1 MTESPMNK
9 VQKSFFSPLL
19 IKRIKKFRSFKR
31 GYYSLIIIGTA
42 YLLSFFSEFIIND
55 NALIIKFDGKTFITL
70 YSDVSLK
77 KYIFAKAIETKETYS
92 KYKNLTHTDTLNL
105 KDEKLSFL
113 KDEYKRYDRI
123 KKDFDNHR
131 VLSNIFEEQN
141 RGDWALLAPY
151 PYGPNE
157 NLLDELGDRNPPTSP
172 DNEHPLGT
180 DDRGRDVLAR
190 LVYGFRIYMT
200 FSLLLTLASYFI
212 GIFFGALLGYYGGKV
227 DFLGLRFIE
236 IWASIPFLFTVMVL
250 SSIMIPNFT
259 ILIVILSLFGWISM
273 ARYIR
278 AEFLREKSN
287 DYVQAAIAIGVN
299 DRKIIFSHILPN
311 SLTPVISFLPFTIIS
326 GIAVL
331 ASLDFLGFGLPEP
344 TPSWGQLLSQ
354 GVSNLSSWWLTFS
367 PMAAMFVTLMLIAFI
382 GEAVREALDPKVYSR
397 MR

>member
-1 MTESPMNK
+1 MRKT
-9 VQKSFFSPLL
+9 FLSPLI

-31 GYYSLIIIGTA
+31 GYYSLLIIGIT
-42 YLLSFFSEFIIND
+42 YLLSFFAELIING
-55 NALIIKFDGKTFITL
+55 NALLVKFDGKKFITL
-70 YSDVSLK
+70 YNDVSLK
-77 KYIFAKAIETKETYS
+77 KDIFSKAIKAKEDYFR
-92 KYKNLTHTDTLNL
+92 YKNLPGTDTLNL
-105 KDEKLSFL
+105 SDEKLTTL
-113 KDEYKRYDRI
+113 KSKYELYDRI

-131 VLSNIFEEQN
+131 ILRNIFQEQK
-141 RGDWALLAPY
+141 RGDWVLLAPY

-157 NLLDELGDRNPPTSP
+157 NLLDELGDRNPPTAP
-172 DNEHPLGT
+172 DKRNLLGT

-200 FSLLLTLASYFI
+200 FSLLLTLTSYII
-212 GIFFGALLGYYGGKV
+212 GIFFGAILGYYGGKV

-236 IWASIPFLFTVMVL
+236 IWASIPFLFTVMVI

-259 ILIVILSLFGWISM
+259 ILIVILSLFEWISM

-287 DYVQAAIAIGVN
+287 DYVHAAISIGVS

-311 SLTPVISFLPFTIIS
+311 SLTPAISFLPFTIII
-326 GIAVL
+326 GIDIL
-331 ASLDFLGFGLPEP
+331 AALDFLGFGLPEP

-354 GVSNLSSWWLTFS
+354 GISNLSSWWLTLS
-367 PMAAMFVTLMLIAFI
+367 PMVAMFLTLMLIAFI
-382 GEAVREALDPKVYSR
+382 GEAVREALDPKIYSR

>member
-1 MTESPMNK
+1 MNK
-9 VQKSFFSPLL
+9 GRKSFLSPLF
-19 IKRIKKFRSFKR
+19 IKKVKKFKSFKR
-31 GYYSLIIIGTA
+31 GYYSLLIIGIA
-42 YLLSFFSEFIIND
+42 YLLSFFAEFIIND
-55 NALIIKFDGKTFITL
+55 KALLVKFDGKRFITL

-77 KYIFAKAIETKETYS
+77 KYIFSKAIKTKEDYRE
-92 KYKNLTHTDTLNL
+92 YKASLGGDTLNL
-105 KDEKLSFL
+105 NDGKLVSL
-113 KDEYKRYDRI
+113 KAEYELYDRI

-131 VLSNIFEEQN
+131 VLRDIFEEQK
-141 RGDWALLAPY
+141 RGDLVLLAPY

-157 NLLDELGDRNPPTSP
+157 NLLDELGDRNPPTGP
-172 DNEHPLGT
+172 DRKNFLGT
-180 DDRGRDVLAR
+180 DDRGRDVMAR

-200 FSLLLTLASYFI
+200 FSLLLTLTSYII
-212 GIFFGALLGYYGGKV
+212 GIFFGAILGYYGGKV

-236 IWASIPFLFTVMVL
+236 IWASIPFLFTVMVI
-250 SSIMIPNFT
+250 SSVMIPNFT
-259 ILIVILSLFGWISM
+259 ILIVILSLFYWISM

-287 DYVQAAIAIGVN
+287 DYVQAAQAIGVS
-299 DRKIIFSHILPN
+299 DRKIILSHILPN

-354 GVSNLSSWWLTFS
+354 GISNLSSWWLTLS
-367 PMAAMFVTLMLIAFI
+367 PMAAMFLTLILIAFI

-397 MR
+397 MK

>member
-1 MTESPMNK
+1 VNK
-9 VQKSFFSPLL
+9 VRKSFFSPLF
-19 IKRIKKFRSFKR
+19 IKKIKKFKSFKR
-31 GYYSLIIIGTA
+31 GYYSLLIIGIA
-42 YLLSFFSEFIIND
+42 YLLSFFAEFIIND
-55 NALIIKFDGKTFITL
+55 KALLVNFAGKKFVTL

-77 KYIFAKAIETKETYS
+77 KDIFAKAIKAKEDYYD
-92 KYKNLTHTDTLNL
+92 YKSSLGGDTLEGKNERLISL
-105 KDEKLSFL
+105 KSES
-113 KDEYKRYDRI
+113 ERYDRI

-131 VLSNIFEEQN
+131 VLRKIFMEQK
-141 RGDWALLAPY
+141 RGDWLLLAPY

-157 NLLDELGDRNPPTSP
+157 NLLDELGDRNPPTGP
-172 DNEHPLGT
+172 DRDNFLGT

-200 FSLLLTLASYFI
+200 FSLLLTLTSYTI
-212 GIFFGALLGYYGGKV
+212 GILFGAILGYYGGKV

-236 IWASIPFLFTVMVL
+236 IWASIPFLFTVMVI
-250 SSIMIPNFT
+250 SSIMIPSFT
-259 ILIVILSLFGWISM
+259 ILIVILSLFYWISM

-287 DYVQAAIAIGVN
+287 DYVQAAMAVGVS
-299 DRKIIFSHILPN
+299 DRKIILSHILPN

-354 GVSNLSSWWLTFS
+354 GISNLSSWWLTLS
-367 PMAAMFVTLMLIAFI
+367 PMAAMFFTLILIAFI
-382 GEAVREALDPKVYSR
+382 GEAVREALDPKIYSR
-397 MR
+397 MK

>member
-1 MTESPMNK
+1 MNK
-9 VQKSFFSPLL
+9 VRKSFLSPLF
-19 IKRIKKFRSFKR
+19 IKRIKKFKSFKR
-31 GYYSLIIIGTA
+31 GYYSLLIIGIT
-42 YLLSFFSEFIIND
+42 YLLSFFAEFIINAQ
-55 NALIIKFDGKTFITL
+55 ALLVKFDGKNFITL

-77 KYIFAKAIETKETYS
+77 KDIFSKAIKAKEDYLA
-92 KYKNLTHTDTLNL
+92 YKNLPGIDTLTL
-105 KDEKLSFL
+105 TDEKLISL
-113 KDEYKRYDRI
+113 KTKFELYDRI

-131 VLSNIFEEQN
+131 ILRNIFIEQK
-141 RGDWALLAPY
+141 RGDWVLLAPY

-157 NLLDELGDRNPPTSP
+157 NLLDEMGDRNPPTP
-172 DNEHPLGT
+172 PERQHLLGT

-200 FSLLLTLASYFI
+200 FSLLLTMASYII
-212 GIFFGALLGYYGGKV
+212 GIFFGAILGYYGGKV

-236 IWASIPFLFTVMVL
+236 IWASIPFLFTVMVI

-259 ILIVILSLFGWISM
+259 ILIIILSLFYWIFM

-278 AEFLREKSN
+278 AEFLREKAK
-287 DYVQAAIAIGVN
+287 DYVQAALAIGVN
-299 DRKIIFSHILPN
+299 DRRIILSHILPN
-311 SLTPVISFLPFTIIS
+311 SLTPVISFLPFTVIA

-354 GVSNLSSWWLTFS
+354 GISNLSSWWLTLS
-367 PMAAMFVTLMLIAFI
+367 PMAAMFLTLILIAFI
-382 GEAVREALDPKVYSR
+382 GEAVREALDPKIYSR

>member
-1 MTESPMNK
+1 MNK
-9 VQKSFFSPLL
+9 IRKSFFSPLF

-31 GYYSLIIIGTA
+31 GYYSLLIIGIT
-42 YLLSFFSEFIIND
+42 YLLSFFAEFIINGQ
-55 NALIIKFDGKTFITL
+55 AILVKFDGKKFITL
-70 YSDVSLK
+70 YSAVSLK
-77 KYIFAKAIETKETYS
+77 KDIFAKAIKAKEDYLA
-92 KYKNLTHTDTLNL
+92 YKSSLGIDTLTGKN
-105 KDEKLSFL
+105 EKLISL
-113 KDEYKRYDRI
+113 KGKYELYDRI

-131 VLSNIFEEQN
+131 ALKKIFGRQK
-141 RGDWALLAPY
+141 RGDWVLLAPY

-157 NLLDELGDRNPPTSP
+157 NLLDELGDENPPTGP
-172 DNEHPLGT
+172 DGKHFLGT

-200 FSLLLTLASYFI
+200 FSLLLTITSYMI
-212 GIFFGALLGYYGGKV
+212 GIFFGSLLGYYGGKV

-236 IWASIPFLFTVMVL
+236 IWASIPFLFTVMVI
-250 SSIMIPNFT
+250 SSVMIPNFA
-259 ILIVILSLFGWISM
+259 ILIIILSLFYWISM

-278 AEFLREKSN
+278 AEFLREKSK
-287 DYVQAAIAIGVN
+287 DYVQAAIAVGVS
-299 DRKIIFSHILPN
+299 DKKIILSHILPN

-354 GVSNLSSWWLTFS
+354 GISNLSSWWLTLS
-367 PMAAMFVTLMLIAFI
+367 PMAAMFLTLILIAFI

>member
-1 MTESPMNK
+1 MKNFR
-9 VQKSFFSPLL
+9 KSFFSPLL
-19 IKRIKKFRSFKR
+19 VKRIKKFKSFKR
-31 GYYSLIIIGTA
+31 GYYSLIIIGIA
-42 YLLSFFSEFIIND
+42 YLLSFFAEFIIND
-55 NALIIKFDGKTFITL
+55 NALLVNFDGKFFITL
-70 YSDVSLK
+70 YSEVSFK
-77 KYIFAKAIETKETYS
+77 KYIFAKAIETRENYLQ
-92 KYKNLTHTDTLNL
+92 YKSLPGTDTLNL
-105 KDEKLSFL
+105 NDEKLTYL
-113 KDEYKRYDRI
+113 KSEYELYNKIKRN
-123 KKDFDNHR
+123 FDNHR
-131 VLSNIFEEQN
+131 FLKKVFKEQK

-157 NLLDELGDRNPPTSP
+157 NLLDELGNRNPPTSP
-172 DNEHPLGT
+172 DEEHLLGT

-212 GIFFGALLGYYGGKV
+212 GILFGALLGYYGGKV

-236 IWASIPFLFTVMVL
+236 IWASIPFLFTVMVI

-259 ILIVILSLFGWISM
+259 ILIVILSLFGWLSM

-287 DYVQAAIAIGVN
+287 DYVQAAQAIGVS
-299 DRKIIFSHILPN
+299 DRKIILSHILPN
-311 SLTPVISFLPFTIIS
+311 SLTPVISFLPFTVIS
-326 GIAVL
+326 GIAIL

-367 PMAAMFVTLMLIAFI
+367 PMAAMFITLMLIAFI
-382 GEAVREALDPKVYSR
+382 GEAVREALDPKIYSR
-397 MR
+397 MK

>member
-1 MTESPMNK
+1 MKKT
-9 VQKSFFSPLL
+9 VKSFLSPLL

-31 GYYSLIIIGTA
+31 GYYSLIIIGIA
-42 YLLSFFSEFIIND
+42 YLLSFFAEFIIND
-55 NALIIKFDGKTFITL
+55 NALLINFDEKKFITL

-77 KYIFAKAIETKETYS
+77 KYIFAKAIETKENYF
-92 KYKNLTHTDTLNL
+92 KYKDLPATDTLNL
-105 KDEKLSFL
+105 KDEKLTYL
-113 KDEYKRYDRI
+113 KREYKRYDRI

-131 VLSNIFEEQN
+131 VLKNIFKEQK
-141 RGDWALLAPY
+141 RGDWALLVLY

-157 NLLDELGDRNPPTSP
+157 NLLDELGDRNPPTGP
-172 DNEHPLGT
+172 DGQHFLGT

-200 FSLLLTLASYFI
+200 FALLLTLTSYVI
-212 GIFFGALLGYYGGKV
+212 GIFFGAILGYYGGKA

-236 IWASIPFLFTVMVL
+236 IWASIPFLFTVMVI
-250 SSIMIPNFT
+250 SSIMIPTFT
-259 ILIVILSLFGWISM
+259 ILIVILALFGWISM

-287 DYVQAAIAIGVN
+287 DYVQAAQAIGVS
-299 DRKIIFSHILPN
+299 DRKIILSHILPN
-311 SLTPVISFLPFTIIS
+311 ALTPVISFLPFTVIS

-354 GVSNLSSWWLTFS
+354 GISNLSSWWLTLS
-367 PMAAMFVTLMLIAFI
+367 PMAAMFITLILIAFI
-382 GEAVREALDPKVYSR
+382 GEAVREALDPKIYSR

>member
-1 MTESPMNK
+1 MKKTR
-9 VQKSFFSPLL
+9 KSFFSPLF
-19 IKRIKKFRSFKR
+19 IKRIRKFRSFKR
-31 GYYSLIIIGTA
+31 GYYSLLIIGVV
-42 YLLSFFSEFIIND
+42 YLLSFFAEFIINAQ
-55 NALIIKFDGKTFITL
+55 ALLINFDGKKFITL

-77 KYIFAKAIETKETYS
+77 KYIFSKAIKTKEDYYE
-92 KYKNLTHTDTLNL
+92 YKASLGGDTLALN
-105 KDEKLSFL
+105 DEKLNFQ
-113 KDEYKRYDRI
+113 KTEYEIYDRI

-131 VLSNIFEEQN
+131 VLRKIFKEQK
-141 RGDWALLAPY
+141 RGDWLLLAPY

-157 NLLDELGDRNPPTSP
+157 NLLDELGDRNPPTGP
-172 DNEHPLGT
+172 DGQHLLGT
-180 DDRGRDVLAR
+180 DDRGRDVFAR

-200 FSLLLTLASYFI
+200 FPLLLTLTSYTI
-212 GIFFGALLGYYGGKV
+212 GILFGAILGYYGGKV

-236 IWASIPFLFTVMVL
+236 IWASIPFLFTIMVI

-278 AEFLREKSN
+278 AEFLREKSK
-287 DYVQAAIAIGVN
+287 DYVQAAMAVGVS
-299 DRKIIFSHILPN
+299 DRKIIISHILPN
-311 SLTPVISFLPFTIIS
+311 SLTPVISFLPFTVIA

-354 GVSNLSSWWLTFS
+354 GISNLSSWWLTLS
-367 PMAAMFVTLMLIAFI
+367 PMAAMFLTLILIAFI
-382 GEAVREALDPKVYSR
+382 GEAVREALDPKIYSR

>member
-1 MTESPMNK
+1 MNK
-9 VQKSFFSPLL
+9 IIKSFFSPLL

-31 GYYSLIIIGTA
+31 GYYSLLIIGTA
-42 YLLSFFSEFIIND
+42 YLLSFFAEFIIND
-55 NALIIKFDGKTFITL
+55 KALVVNFDEKKFFTL

-77 KYIFAKAIETKETYS
+77 KYIFSKAIETKE
-92 KYKNLTHTDTLNL
+92 KFFQYKNLTPTDTMNL
-105 KDEKLSFL
+105 SDAKLISL
-113 KDEYKRYDRI
+113 KAEYERYDRI

-131 VLSNIFEEQN
+131 VLRKIFEEQK
-141 RGDWALLAPY
+141 RGDWIILVPY
-151 PYGPNE
+151 SYGPNE
-157 NLLDELGDRNPPTSP
+157 NLLDELGDRNPPTGP
-172 DNEHPLGT
+172 DRKNFLGT

-200 FSLLLTLASYFI
+200 FSLLLTLTSYII
-212 GIFFGALLGYYGGKV
+212 GIFFGAILGYYGGKV

-236 IWASIPFLFTVMVL
+236 IWASIPFLFTVMVI

-259 ILIVILSLFGWISM
+259 ILIVILSLFYWISM

-278 AEFLREKSN
+278 AEFLREKAN
-287 DYVQAAIAIGVN
+287 DYVQAAMAVGVS
-299 DRKIIFSHILPN
+299 DRKIILSHILPN

-354 GVSNLSSWWLTFS
+354 GISNLSSWWLTLS
-367 PMAAMFVTLMLIAFI
+367 PMAAMFFTLILIAFI
-382 GEAVREALDPKVYSR
+382 GEAVREALDPKIYSR
-397 MR
+397 MK

>member
-1 MTESPMNK
+1 MNK
-9 VQKSFFSPLL
+9 VRKSFLSPLF

-31 GYYSLIIIGTA
+31 GYYSLLIIGIT
-42 YLLSFFSEFIIND
+42 YLLSFFAEFIINGQ
-55 NALIIKFDGKTFITL
+55 ALLINFDGKTFITL

-77 KYIFAKAIETKETYS
+77 KYIFSKAIESKEKFLY
-92 KYKNLTHTDTLNL
+92 YKNLIGTDTLALN
-105 KDEKLSFL
+105 DEKFTSL
-113 KDEYKRYDRI
+113 KTEYERYDRI

-131 VLSNIFEEQN
+131 VLREIFKEQK

-157 NLLDELGDRNPPTSP
+157 NLLDELGDRNPPTGP
-172 DNEHPLGT
+172 EGQHFLGT

-200 FSLLLTLASYFI
+200 FSLLLTLASYTI
-212 GIFFGALLGYYGGKV
+212 GIFLGAILGYYGGKV

-236 IWASIPFLFTVMVL
+236 IWASIPFLFTVMVI

-287 DYVQAAIAIGVN
+287 DYVQAAQAIGVS
-299 DRKIIFSHILPN
+299 DRKIIISHILPN
-311 SLTPVISFLPFTIIS
+311 SLTPVISFLPFTVIA

-354 GVSNLSSWWLTFS
+354 GISNLSSWWLTLS
-367 PMAAMFVTLMLIAFI
+367 PMVAMFLTLILIAFI
-382 GEAVREALDPKVYSR
+382 GEAIREALDPKIYSR

>member
-1 MTESPMNK
+1 MRK
-9 VQKSFFSPLL
+9 AFLSPL
-19 IKRIKKFRSFKR
+19 ITKRIKKFRSFKR
-31 GYYSLIIIGTA
+31 GYYSLLIIGIT
-42 YLLSFFSEFIIND
+42 YLLSFFSEFIING
-55 NALIIKFDGKTFITL
+55 NALIVKFDGKKFITL

-77 KYIFAKAIETKETYS
+77 KDIFSKAIKAKEDYL
-92 KYKNLTHTDTLNL
+92 KYKSLLGSDTTNIQ
-105 KDEKLSFL
+105 DEKFLSL
-113 KDEYKRYDRI
+113 KFSYQTYDQI

-131 VLSNIFEEQN
+131 ILKNIFAQQK
-141 RGDWALLAPY
+141 RGDWVILALY

-157 NLLDELGDRNPPTSP
+157 NLLDELGDRNPPTAP
-172 DNEHPLGT
+172 DRKHFLGT

-200 FSLLLTLASYFI
+200 FSLLLTLTSYII
-212 GIFFGALLGYYGGKV
+212 GIFFGAVLGYYGGKV

-236 IWASIPFLFTVMVL
+236 IWASIPFLFTVMVI

-278 AEFLREKSN
+278 AEFLREKTN
-287 DYVQAAIAIGVN
+287 DYVHAAISIGVS

-311 SLTPVISFLPFTIIS
+311 SLTPVISFLPFTIII
-326 GIAVL
+326 GIDIL
-331 ASLDFLGFGLPEP
+331 AALDFLGFGLPEP

-354 GVSNLSSWWLTFS
+354 GISNLSSWWLTLS
-367 PMAAMFVTLMLIAFI
+367 PMVAMFVTLMLIAFI
-382 GEAVREALDPKVYSR
+382 GEAVREALDPKIYSR

>member
-1 MTESPMNK
+1 MNK
-9 VQKSFFSPLL
+9 TRKSFFSPLF
-19 IKRIKKFRSFKR
+19 IKKIKKFRSFKR
-31 GYYSLIIIGTA
+31 GYYSLLIIGIT
-42 YLLSFFSEFIIND
+42 YLLSFFAEFIING
-55 NALIIKFDGKTFITL
+55 NALLVKFDGKTYITL

-77 KYIFAKAIETKETYS
+77 KDIFSKAIKAKEVYLE
-92 KYKNLTHTDTLNL
+92 YKSLLGGDSLNFQ
-105 KDEKLSFL
+105 DEKLFSL
-113 KDEYKRYDRI
+113 KSNYQIYDQI

-131 VLSNIFEEQN
+131 ILKNIFERQE
-141 RGDWALLAPY
+141 RGDRVLLAFY

-157 NLLDELGDRNPPTSP
+157 NLLDELGDRNPPTAP
-172 DNEHPLGT
+172 DRKHFLGT

-200 FSLLLTLASYFI
+200 FSLLLTLTSYII
-212 GIFFGALLGYYGGKV
+212 GIFFGAVLGYYGGKV

-236 IWASIPFLFTVMVL
+236 IWASIPFLFTVMVV

-259 ILIVILSLFGWISM
+259 ILIVILSLFEWISM

-287 DYVQAAIAIGVN
+287 DYVHAAISMGAS

-311 SLTPVISFLPFTIIS
+311 SLTPVISFLPFTIII
-326 GIAVL
+326 GIDVL
-331 ASLDFLGFGLPEP
+331 AALDFLGFGLPEP

-354 GVSNLSSWWLTFS
+354 GISNLSSWWLTLS
-367 PMAAMFVTLMLIAFI
+367 PMVAMFVTLMLIAFI
-382 GEAVREALDPKVYSR
+382 GEAVREALDPKIYSR

>member
-1 MTESPMNK
+1 MAK
-9 VQKSFFSPLL
+9 LRKSFFSPLF
-19 IKRIKKFRSFKR
+19 IKRIKRFKSFKR
-31 GYYSLIIIGTA
+31 GYYSLLIIGIA
-42 YLLSFFSEFIIND
+42 YLLSFFAEFIINGQ
-55 NALIIKFDGKTFITL
+55 ALIVKFDGKKFITL

-77 KYIFAKAIETKETYS
+77 KEIFAKAIKAKEDYQEYIS
-92 KYKNLTHTDTLNL
+92 SPGSDTLEG
-105 KDEKLSFL
+105 KDEKINAL
-113 KDEYKRYDRI
+113 KTKYELYDRI

-131 VLSNIFEEQN
+131 TLRKIFKEQK
-141 RGDWALLAPY
+141 RGDWVLLSPY

-157 NLLDELGDRNPPTSP
+157 NLLDELGDRNPPTAP
-172 DNEHPLGT
+172 DVQHFLGT

-200 FSLLLTLASYFI
+200 FSLLLTISSYII
-212 GIFFGALLGYYGGKV
+212 GIFFGSLLGYYGGKV

-236 IWASIPFLFTVMVL
+236 IWASIPFLFTVMVI

-259 ILIVILSLFGWISM
+259 ILIIILSLFYWISM

-287 DYVQAAIAIGVN
+287 DYVQAALAVGVS
-299 DRKIIFSHILPN
+299 DRKIILSHILPN

-354 GVSNLSSWWLTFS
+354 GISNLSSWWLTLS
-367 PMAAMFVTLMLIAFI
+367 PMAAMFLTLILIAFI

>member
-1 MTESPMNK
+1 MNK
-9 VQKSFFSPLL
+9 VRKSFLSPLF
-19 IKRIKKFRSFKR
+19 IKKIKKFKSFKR
-31 GYYSLIIIGTA
+31 GYYSLLIVGIA
-42 YLLSFFSEFIIND
+42 YLLSFFAEFIIND
-55 NALIIKFDGKTFITL
+55 KALLVKFDGEKFVTL

-77 KYIFAKAIETKETYS
+77 KYIFSKAIETKEDYFEH
-92 KYKNLTHTDTLNL
+92 KNLPGTDTLNL
-105 KDEKLSFL
+105 SDEKLIFL
-113 KDEYKRYDRI
+113 KAEYGRYDRI
-123 KKDFDNHR
+123 KRHFDNHR
-131 VLSNIFEEQN
+131 VLRDIFEEQK
-141 RGDWALLAPY
+141 RGDWVVLAPY

-157 NLLDELGDRNPPTSP
+157 NLLDELGDRNPPTGP
-172 DNEHPLGT
+172 DGKNFLGT

-200 FSLLLTLASYFI
+200 FSLLLTLTSYII
-212 GIFFGALLGYYGGKV
+212 GIFFGAILGYYGGKV

-236 IWASIPFLFTVMVL
+236 IWASIPFLFTVMVI

-259 ILIVILSLFGWISM
+259 ILIVILSLFYWISM

-287 DYVQAAIAIGVN
+287 DYVQAAMAVGVR
-299 DRKIIFSHILPN
+299 DRKIILSHILPN

-354 GVSNLSSWWLTFS
+354 GISNLSSWWLTFS
-367 PMAAMFVTLMLIAFI
+367 PMAAMFLTLILIAFI
-382 GEAVREALDPKVYSR
+382 GEAVREALDPKIYSR
-397 MR
+397 MK

>member
-1 MTESPMNK
+1 MNK
-9 VQKSFFSPLL
+9 RIKSFFSPLL

-31 GYYSLIIIGTA
+31 GYYSLLIIGIA
-42 YLLSFFSEFIIND
+42 YLLSFFAEFIIND
-55 NALIIKFDGKTFITL
+55 KALLVKFDGKKFVTL

-77 KYIFAKAIETKETYS
+77 KFIFAKAIETKENYF
-92 KYKNLTHTDTLNL
+92 KYKNIPATDTLNL
-105 KDEKLSFL
+105 SDEKFITL
-113 KDEYKRYDRI
+113 KAEYERYDRI

-131 VLSNIFEEQN
+131 VLRKIFEEQK
-141 RGDWALLAPY
+141 RGDWVILVPY
-151 PYGPNE
+151 SYGPNE
-157 NLLDELGDRNPPTSP
+157 NLLDELGDRNPPTGP
-172 DNEHPLGT
+172 DRKNFLGT

-200 FSLLLTLASYFI
+200 FSLLLTLTSYII
-212 GIFFGALLGYYGGKV
+212 GIFFGAILGYYGGKV

-236 IWASIPFLFTVMVL
+236 IWASIPFLFTVMVI

-259 ILIVILSLFGWISM
+259 ILIVILSLFYWISM

-287 DYVQAAIAIGVN
+287 DYVQAAVAVGVS
-299 DRKIIFSHILPN
+299 DRKIILSHILPN
-311 SLTPVISFLPFTIIS
+311 SLTPAISFLPFTIIS

-354 GVSNLSSWWLTFS
+354 GISNLSSWWLTFS
-367 PMAAMFVTLMLIAFI
+367 PMAAMFLTLMLIAFI
-382 GEAVREALDPKVYSR
+382 GEAVREALDPKIYSR
-397 MR
+397 MK

>member
-1 MTESPMNK
+1 MNK
-9 VQKSFFSPLL
+9 MRKSFFSPLFL
-19 IKRIKKFRSFKR
+19 KRIKKFKDFKR
-31 GYYSLIIIGTA
+31 GYYSLLIIGIT
-42 YLLSFFSEFIIND
+42 YLLSFFAEFIINGQ
-55 NALIIKFDGKTFITL
+55 ALLVKFDGKKFITL

-77 KYIFAKAIETKETYS
+77 KDIFAKAIKAKEDYLE
-92 KYKNLTHTDTLNL
+92 YKTSLGVDTLEGKN
-105 KDEKLSFL
+105 EKLISL
-113 KDEYKRYDRI
+113 KTKYELYDRI

-131 VLSNIFEEQN
+131 ALRKVFKEQK
-141 RGDWALLAPY
+141 RGDWILLAPY

-157 NLLDELGDRNPPTSP
+157 NLLDELGDRNPPTGP
-172 DNEHPLGT
+172 DGQHFLGT

-200 FSLLLTLASYFI
+200 FSLLLTMTSYII
-212 GIFFGALLGYYGGKV
+212 GIFFGAMLGYYGGKV

-236 IWASIPFLFTVMVL
+236 IWASIPFLFTVMVI

-259 ILIVILSLFGWISM
+259 ILIIILSLFYWISM

-278 AEFLREKSN
+278 AEFLREKSK
-287 DYVQAAIAIGVN
+287 DYVQAALAVGVS
-299 DRKIIFSHILPN
+299 DRKIILAHILPN

-354 GVSNLSSWWLTFS
+354 GISNLSSWWLTLS
-367 PMAAMFVTLMLIAFI
+367 PMTAMFLTLILITFI
-382 GEAVREALDPKVYSR
+382 GEAVREALDPKIYSR

>member
-1 MTESPMNK
+1 MNRAL
-9 VQKSFFSPLL
+9 KSFLSPLL

-31 GYYSLIIIGTA
+31 GYYSLLIIGIT
-42 YLLSFFSEFIIND
+42 YLLSFFAEFIINGK
-55 NALIIKFDGKTFITL
+55 ALLVEFDGKKFITL

-77 KYIFAKAIETKETYS
+77 KDIFAKAIKAKEDYLE
-92 KYKNLTHTDTLNL
+92 YKSYLGVDTLEGKNERLVWL
-105 KDEKLSFL
+105 KTKYEL
-113 KDEYKRYDRI
+113 YDRI

-131 VLSNIFEEQN
+131 ELKNIFKGQK
-141 RGDWALLAPY
+141 RGDWVLLTPY

-157 NLLDELGDRNPPTSP
+157 NLLDELGDRNPPTAP
-172 DNEHPLGT
+172 DGQHFLGT

-200 FSLLLTLASYFI
+200 FALLLTLTSYII
-212 GIFFGALLGYYGGKV
+212 GIFFGAILGYYGGKV

-236 IWASIPFLFTVMVL
+236 IWASIPFLFTVMVI

-259 ILIVILSLFGWISM
+259 ILIIILSLFYWISM

-287 DYVQAAIAIGVN
+287 DYVQAALAVGVS
-299 DRKIIFSHILPN
+299 DRKIILSHILPN

-354 GVSNLSSWWLTFS
+354 GISNLSSWWLTLS
-367 PMAAMFVTLMLIAFI
+367 PMAAMFFTLILIAFI

>member
-1 MTESPMNK
+1 VNK
-9 VQKSFFSPLL
+9 AQKSFFSPLF
-19 IKRIKKFRSFKR
+19 IKKIRKFKSFKR
-31 GYYSLIIIGTA
+31 GYYSLLIIGIA
-42 YLLSFFSEFIIND
+42 YFLSFFAEFIINGK
-55 NALIIKFDGKTFITL
+55 ALLVKFDGKKFVTL

-77 KYIFAKAIETKETYS
+77 KYIFSKAIEAKENYLR
-92 KYKNLTHTDTLNL
+92 YKNLPGTDTLNL
-105 KDEKLSFL
+105 KDAKLSTL
-113 KDEYKRYDRI
+113 KAEYELYDRI

-131 VLSNIFEEQN
+131 VLREIFKEQK
-141 RGDWALLAPY
+141 RGDWLLLAPY

-157 NLLDELGDRNPPTSP
+157 NLLDELGDRNPPTGP
-172 DNEHPLGT
+172 DRRNFLGT
-180 DDRGRDVLAR
+180 DDRGRDVFAR

-200 FSLLLTLASYFI
+200 FSLLLTLASYII
-212 GIFFGALLGYYGGKV
+212 GIFFGAILGYYGGKV

-236 IWASIPFLFTVMVL
+236 IWASIPFLFTVMVI
-250 SSIMIPNFT
+250 SSIMIPNFA
-259 ILIVILSLFGWISM
+259 ILIVILSLFYWISM

-287 DYVQAAIAIGVN
+287 DYVQAAQAIGVS
-299 DRKIIFSHILPN
+299 DRKIILSHILPN

-354 GVSNLSSWWLTFS
+354 GISNLSSWWLTLS
-367 PMAAMFVTLMLIAFI
+367 PMVAMFLTLILIAFI
-382 GEAVREALDPKVYSR
+382 GEAIREALDPKIYSR

>member
-1 MTESPMNK
+1 MKKT
-9 VQKSFFSPLL
+9 VKSFFSPLF

-31 GYYSLIIIGTA
+31 GYYSLLIIGIT
-42 YLLSFFSEFIIND
+42 YLLSFFVEFIINGQ
-55 NALIIKFDGKTFITL
+55 ALLVKFDGKKFITL
-70 YSDVSLK
+70 YSDVPLK
-77 KYIFAKAIETKETYS
+77 KAIFAKAIRAKEDYLE
-92 KYKNLTHTDTLNL
+92 YKTSLAGDTLSTKDKKRITL
-105 KDEKLSFL
+105 KANFEL
-113 KDEYKRYDRI
+113 YDRI

-131 VLSNIFEEQN
+131 ALRNIFKEQK
-141 RGDWALLAPY
+141 RGDWVLLAPY

-157 NLLDELGDRNPPTSP
+157 NLLNELGDRNPPMKP
-172 DNEHPLGT
+172 DRTNFLGT

-200 FSLLLTLASYFI
+200 FALLLTLTSYTI
-212 GIFFGALLGYYGGKV
+212 GILFGAILGYYGGKV

-236 IWASIPFLFTVMVL
+236 IWASIPFLFTVMVI

-259 ILIVILSLFGWISM
+259 ILIVILALFGWISM

-278 AEFLREKSN
+278 AEFLREKSK
-287 DYVQAAIAIGVN
+287 DYVQAAQAIGVS

-311 SLTPVISFLPFTIIS
+311 SLTPVISFLPFTVIA
-326 GIAVL
+326 GIAIL

-354 GVSNLSSWWLTFS
+354 GISNLSSWWLTLS
-367 PMAAMFVTLMLIAFI
+367 PMAAMFLTLILIAFI
-382 GEAVREALDPKVYSR
+382 GEAIREALDPKIYSR

>member
-1 MTESPMNK
+1 VNK
-9 VQKSFFSPLL
+9 VRKSFFSPLFL
-19 IKRIKKFRSFKR
+19 KRIKKFKSFKR
-31 GYYSLIIIGTA
+31 GYYSLLIIGIA
-42 YLLSFFSEFIIND
+42 YLLSFFAEFIINGQ
-55 NALIIKFDGKTFITL
+55 ALIVKFDGKRFITL

-77 KYIFAKAIETKETYS
+77 KDIFAKAIKAKEDYLE
-92 KYKNLTHTDTLNL
+92 YKSSLGGDTLEVKN
-105 KDEKLSFL
+105 EKLISL
-113 KDEYKRYDRI
+113 KTKYELYDRI

-131 VLSNIFEEQN
+131 VLKNIFKEQK
-141 RGDWALLAPY
+141 RGDWILLAPY

-157 NLLDELGDRNPPTSP
+157 NLLDEMGDRNPPTAP
-172 DNEHPLGT
+172 DGQHFLGT

-200 FSLLLTLASYFI
+200 FSLLLTISSYII
-212 GIFFGALLGYYGGKV
+212 GIFFGSLLGYYGGKV

-236 IWASIPFLFTVMVL
+236 IWASIPFLFTVMVI

-259 ILIVILSLFGWISM
+259 ILIIILSLFYWISM

-287 DYVQAAIAIGVN
+287 DYVQAALAVGVS
-299 DRKIIFSHILPN
+299 DRRIILSHILPN

-354 GVSNLSSWWLTFS
+354 GISNLSSWWLTLS
-367 PMAAMFVTLMLIAFI
+367 PMAAMFLTLILIAFI